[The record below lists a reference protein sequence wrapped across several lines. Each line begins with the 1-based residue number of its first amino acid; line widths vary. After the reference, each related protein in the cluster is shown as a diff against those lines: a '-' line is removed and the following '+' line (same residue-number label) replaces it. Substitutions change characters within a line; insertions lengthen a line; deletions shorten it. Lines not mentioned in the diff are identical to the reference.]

1 MRECAAGDRS
11 VHQIAQLC
19 LLAAAAPQGEMF
31 TCSLLNK
38 GQKQALISLGK
49 IHGGDTTGTTHC
61 MGKIQLS
68 GTGKAQD
75 KTSKVSNSGGRSLG
89 VYLSCDRTQQKCVEN
104 LMDFTKQIKIMF
116 SVRCLV
122 SQHVTPHT
130 QLYNIN

>member
-75 KTSKVSNSGGRSLG
+75 KSKVSNSGGAKSGSVFELRQNPAEACRKPNG
-89 VYLSCDRTQQKCVEN
+89 FHQANKNNVFCQV
-104 LMDFTKQIKIMF
+104 F
-116 SVRCLV
+116 SVPTCDSTYSAL
-122 SQHVTPHT
+122 
-130 QLYNIN
+130 